1 MSLEKI
7 GNALGRT
14 FQQVHEYERGRT
26 PIGCSQLQQLA
37 GLLGVPVSFFF
48 EAKATA
54 AMPAIHEFANSAE
67 VRRLAKAFLRIS
79 WPAVRHR
86 IAALVRELATIRRDL
101 MLNSP
106 EAEEF
111 FDLARYG
118 LMLAEQMA
126 DDATRESLLKL
137 VRAWV
142 AAERQATQLAGRDE
156 CAS

>member
-1 MSLEKI
+1 MSPEKI
-7 GNALGRT
+7 GNA
-14 FQQVHEYERGRT
+14 
-26 PIGCSQLQQLA
+26 
-37 GLLGVPVSFFF
+37 
-48 EAKATA
+48 
-54 AMPAIHEFANSAE
+54 
-67 VRRLAKAFLRIS
+67 AFLRI
-79 WPAVRHR
+79 PRPVVRHR
-86 IAALVRELATIRRDL
+86 IAALVPELATIRRDL

-126 DDATRESLLKL
+126 DDATRGSLLKL

-156 CAS
+156 CASWVAPAASWFTGRRCQVPLPTGRSWPGWFGSSSAATPCL

>member
-1 MSLEKI
+1 
-7 GNALGRT
+7 
-14 FQQVHEYERGRT
+14 
-26 PIGCSQLQQLA
+26 
-37 GLLGVPVSFFF
+37 
-48 EAKATA
+48 
-54 AMPAIHEFANSAE
+54 MPAIHEFVNSAE
-67 VRRLAKAFLRIS
+67 VRRLARAFLRIPR
-79 WPAVRHR
+79 PAVRHR
-86 IAALVRELATIRRDL
+86 IAAFVRELATIRRDL

-156 CAS
+156 CLSLLAGFCSGLAAALNRGLFAVLFAAASALTACASFRRP